1 MDFLSRMALAGA
13 LGLVICSPVMAAD
26 YDPILVQ
33 QAPEVPVEVGTGWYL
48 RGDVGYDLNK
58 SFKDVDF
65 TSTSASYSNHET
77 QFTGSIGV
85 GYHFTDWLR
94 ADLNLGYL
102 PGNRVNLSYND
113 GTIDAA
119 GRIENSA
126 WYGMANAYVDLGTYV
141 GFTPYIGAGAGV
153 LRSEPKAS
161 AQYTD
166 ANGTLSASY
175 HSPNY
180 SFAYALDA
188 GLSYQMSRNVSL
200 DLGYQYL
207 SAPDAKVAA
216 FDDTDGFRIKKGI
229 HYHQIRVGL
238 RYDLW

>member
-1 MDFLSRMALAGA
+1 MATAAA
-13 LGLVICSPVMAAD
+13 LGLFICSPAMAAD
-26 YDPILVQ
+26 YEPVLVQ

-48 RGDVGYDLNK
+48 RGDLGYDLNK
-58 SFKDVDF
+58 NFNDVDF
-65 TSTSASYSNHET
+65 AATPVTYGNHET
-77 QFTGSIGV
+77 RFSGSIGF

-94 ADLNLGYL
+94 ADVNLGYL
-102 PGNRVNLSYND
+102 PGNDLKASYNN

-126 WYGMANAYVDLGTYV
+126 WYGMANLYADLGTYM
-141 GFTPYIGAGAGV
+141 GITPYVGAGAGV
-153 LRSEPKAS
+153 LRSNPKVTAHYIDPS
-161 AQYTD
+161 ESLYY
-166 ANGTLSASY
+166 SY
-175 HSPNY
+175 HSPDY

-188 GLSYQMSRNVSL
+188 GLSYRMSRNVSL

-207 SAPDAKVAA
+207 SAPDAKVVEADETTGYA
-216 FDDTDGFRIKKGI
+216 IKKGL